1 MKDVPTEA
9 KPSPVADGVASI
21 PPTQGGERLRWSWAE
36 PSVWTE
42 RMLSALENGVK
53 GGGAFFV
60 SQGLFTRLRT
70 YEPIRQSVTV
80 HQLESRMRE
89 IRLSGS
95 EGGETDNP
103 SSLPLSWQ

>member
-21 PPTQGGERLRWSWAE
+21 SPTQGGKRLRWSWAE

-53 GGGAFFV
+53 GGVAFFV
-60 SQGLFTRLRT
+60 SQGLFTMLRT

-80 HQLESRMRE
+80 H
-89 IRLSGS
+89 
-95 EGGETDNP
+95 
-103 SSLPLSWQ
+103 